1 MRLWIGLCLPR
12 LPLDVFLPNWSADT
26 LCVVLE
32 HEQVIALSPLAR
44 AAGIK
49 PGMRRAGAL
58 MLAPQARVHERSP
71 EREARALQEVALAL
85 LQYSPQVAS
94 AEEATLLVDAGASL
108 RLFGGVRALCRSIKA
123 SLRALGYTA
132 VLSCAPTARGAWLL
146 AQGVAKAGAK
156 SGRALGMASLV
167 RRLDRLPCALLPP
180 ARPFIDWFDGIG
192 CMTLGQMRRLPRPGL
207 QRRCGRP
214 LLDMLDEAH
223 GHGTE
228 LFVWLAAPPSF
239 CASLELFDRVEH
251 ADALLFGARRLL
263 QQMTGWLCA
272 HQLAVERIELLLIHE
287 RGRVAKPPTVLA
299 LALGEAVWRDEH
311 LVRLLRERL
320 AQVTL
325 DAPVIGLRLSAPQVQ
340 AMAPPS
346 DSLFP
351 EPGGTPQ
358 ERQRLMELLVARLG
372 VENVLQAVPQADY
385 RPEAANRWLPLPA
398 RAPANSA
405 VPDLP
410 PGLPGM
416 PRPGWLLAQPIALLM
431 REHRPFYGS
440 PLRMVSVAERIEAGW
455 WGQSQARDYFIAEGL
470 DHAHYWVYRERIDGS
485 ADEAPRWYLHGLFS

>member
-49 PGMRRAGAL
+49 LGMRRAGAL
-58 MLAPQARVHERSP
+58 MLAPQARVHERSL
-71 EREARALQEVALAL
+71 EREERALQEVALAL

-108 RLFGGVRALCRSIKA
+108 RLFGGVRALCRRIEA

-146 AQGVAKAGAK
+146 AQGRAKAGAK

-180 ARPFIDWFDGIG
+180 ARAFIDWFEGIG
-192 CMTLGQMRRLPRPGL
+192 CHTLGQMHRLPRPGL

-214 LLDMLDEAH
+214 LLDMLDDAH
-223 GHGTE
+223 GHSTE

-272 HQLAVERIELLLIHE
+272 HQLAVARIELLLIHE
-287 RGRVAKPPTVLA
+287 RGRVAKPPTVLV

-325 DAPVIGLRLSAPQVQ
+325 DAPVIGLTLSAPQVQ
-340 AMAPPS
+340 PMAPPS

-372 VENVLQAVPQADY
+372 VENVLQAMPQADY

-398 RAPANSA
+398 RVPAKSA

-410 PGLPGM
+410 PGLLGM

-470 DHAHYWVYRERIDGS
+470 DHAHYWVYRERIAGN
-485 ADEAPRWYLHGLFS
+485 AEEAPRWYLHGLFS